1 MKRLLSGAAILLV
14 VISAFLI
21 ITLPPRPMTLAAAGD
36 GTIAGSVHI
45 HTTRSDGRSTPD
57 EIAKLAAQ
65 LGQRFVVFA
74 DHGDGMRVI
83 DPPAYR
89 SGVLCIDGIEVSTNG
104 GHYVALDMPSAPY
117 PLAGEARDVVD
128 DVKRLGGFGIASHP
142 DSPKP
147 DLRWHDWTAP
157 VDAVEWVNPD
167 TSWRVHAA
175 GPWPLRLRLVA
186 AIFHYPIRP
195 AETVASLTTPPDQT
209 MTHWNALVLRR
220 KIVGLAGDD
229 AHAKLE
235 FRNSASGDNRYSV
248 PIPSYDASLRTLSVH
263 LTPERPLSGNAAD
276 DGAVVMRAIRGGHLY
291 IAMDAIASPPSFE
304 FTATNAL
311 GTAHEGDE
319 LAVGGPV
326 TLHVRSN
333 APAGF
338 TTILW
343 RGRQMLAT
351 EQRNEFT
358 IPGGQNPAVYRVE
371 IRSTEATRQITWLFS
386 NPIYVRAP
394 QASTTSPEPVVGA
407 STPLFDGHTLSG
419 WHVETDATSTAA
431 LVAAPTPAGAE
442 LQLRYTL
449 SPGPASGQR
458 AAMVWG
464 TPDGRVPAG
473 MGSYRQ
479 LKFSARADR
488 PMRISVQLRTPDVGR
503 TLRRWQR
510 SVYVDTAAQEHV
522 VEFDDL
528 TPSPG
533 TEAGK
538 PPLDQV
544 NAILLVV
551 DTVNTKPGSSGT
563 LWVTDPALQK

>member
-1 MKRLLSGAAILLV
+1 
-14 VISAFLI
+14 
-21 ITLPPRPMTLAAAGD
+21 
-36 GTIAGSVHI
+36 
-45 HTTRSDGRSTPD
+45 
-57 EIAKLAAQ
+57 
-65 LGQRFVVFA
+65 
-74 DHGDGMRVI
+74 
-83 DPPAYR
+83 
-89 SGVLCIDGIEVSTNG
+89 
-104 GHYVALDMPSAPY
+104 
-117 PLAGEARDVVD
+117 
-128 DVKRLGGFGIASHP
+128 
-142 DSPKP
+142 
-147 DLRWHDWTAP
+147 
-157 VDAVEWVNPD
+157 
-167 TSWRVHAA
+167 
-175 GPWPLRLRLVA
+175 VA

-235 FRNSASGDNRYSV
+235 FRNSPSGDNRYSA

-263 LTPERPLSGNAAD
+263 LTPEHPFSGNAAD

-304 FTATNAL
+304 FTATNSL
-311 GTAHEGDE
+311 GTAREGDE

-338 TTILW
+338 TTIVW

-358 IPGGQNPAVYRVE
+358 VPGGQNPAVYRVE

-394 QASTTSPEPVVGA
+394 QARTSSPDPVVEA
-407 STPLFDGHTLSG
+407 SIPLFDALPPSG

-431 LVAAPTPAGAE
+431 LVEVPTPAGAG

-449 SPGPASGQR
+449 SPGPASGQQ
-458 AAMVWG
+458 AAMIWG
-464 TPDGRVPAG
+464 TRDGRVPAG
-473 MGSYRQ
+473 MSSYRR
-479 LKFSARADR
+479 LKFVARADR

-510 SVYVDTAAQEHV
+510 SVYVDTSAREQV

-544 NAILLVV
+544 NAVMLVV
-551 DTVNTKPGSSGT
+551 DTVNTKPGSSGS
-563 LWVTDPALQK
+563 LWVSSPALQK

>member
-1 MKRLLSGAAILLV
+1 MA
-14 VISAFLI
+14 
-21 ITLPPRPMTLAAAGD
+21 
-36 GTIAGSVHI
+36 
-45 HTTRSDGRSTPD
+45 
-57 EIAKLAAQ
+57 
-65 LGQRFVVFA
+65 
-74 DHGDGMRVI
+74 
-83 DPPAYR
+83 
-89 SGVLCIDGIEVSTNG
+89 
-104 GHYVALDMPSAPY
+104 
-117 PLAGEARDVVD
+117 
-128 DVKRLGGFGIASHP
+128 
-142 DSPKP
+142 
-147 DLRWHDWTAP
+147 
-157 VDAVEWVNPD
+157 
-167 TSWRVHAA
+167 
-175 GPWPLRLRLVA
+175 
-186 AIFHYPIRP
+186 
-195 AETVASLTTPPDQT
+195 
-209 MTHWNALVLRR
+209 HWNALVLRR
-220 KIVGLAGDD
+220 KIVALAGDD

-235 FRNSASGDNRYSV
+235 LRNSPSGDNRYSL

-263 LTPERPLSGNAAD
+263 LAPDRPFSGNAAD

-291 IAMDAIASPPSFE
+291 MAMDAIASPPSFE
-304 FTATNAL
+304 FTATNSL

-338 TTILW
+338 TTIVW

-351 EQRNEFT
+351 EHRNEFT
-358 IPGGQNPAVYRVE
+358 VPGGQNPAVFRVE
-371 IRSTEATRQITWLFS
+371 IRSTEATRQITWLYS

-394 QASTTSPEPVVGA
+394 QLPSPSADPVVEA
-407 STPLFDGHTLSG
+407 STPLFDGLTPGG
-419 WHVETDATSTAA
+419 WHIETDATSTAA
-431 LVAAPTPAGAE
+431 LAATPTPAGAE

-464 TPDGRVPAG
+464 TPDGSVPAG

-510 SVYVDTAAQEHV
+510 SVYVDSAPREHV

-528 TPSPG
+528 TPAPG

-544 NAILLVV
+544 NAIMLVV
-551 DTVNTKPGSSGT
+551 DTVNTKPGSSGS
-563 LWVTDPALQK
+563 LWVSGPALQR